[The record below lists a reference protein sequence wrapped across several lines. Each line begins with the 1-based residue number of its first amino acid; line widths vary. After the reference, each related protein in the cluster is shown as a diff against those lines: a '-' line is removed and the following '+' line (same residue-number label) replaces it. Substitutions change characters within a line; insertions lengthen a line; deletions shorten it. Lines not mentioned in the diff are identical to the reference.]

1 VLGPE
6 VTIGNGEEVGG
17 NAAAAAAEAAPARLR
32 RWGYRLGEAL
42 LVVLLLC
49 ALYLASCY
57 SYLLFH
63 ALVEMFSIIVA
74 CGIFFI
80 VWNSRRFWRNGY
92 FLFLGIGYLFV
103 GGLDLVHTLAY
114 RGMGVFRDPANA
126 SNLAT
131 QLWISARYV
140 ESLSLFAAPLL
151 LRRRVNAWGVLIGF
165 VVVSALLLGAI
176 FAWDAFPTCY
186 VEGTPGHLTAFK
198 KHSEYAICG
207 IFAASILLLLARR
220 RSFEASVLW
229 LTISSLGVSV
239 LSELMFTLY
248 GSVYDA
254 ANLMGHF
261 LKLVSFY
268 LIYRAIIHTALSKPY
283 DLLFRDLKEAEARLR
298 EARDRLEQR
307 VEERT
312 AELRHTVDDLGSE
325 VRERLAAEKK
335 LQRERRTLFSVLQ
348 MIPGFVA
355 VFRPDYSLHF
365 VNDRFLDLFGDPGS
379 KSCFELMRRQPE
391 PCDPCPVRSAV
402 RTGQPCELEW
412 TDAEGRIFHVWA
424 YPFSGHDGEKL
435 ILKLGI
441 DVTEQKRLE
450 TAVLRAGEVEKERIG
465 QDLHDSLGQ
474 TLSGAACL
482 SQVLHQKLAS
492 QSLPEAEE
500 AARIGSILS
509 DSVSLTRSLARGLN
523 PVGLEPDSLMT
534 AMRELA
540 SNLEEMF
547 QVRCVFRCDRP
558 VLVEDSSVA
567 GHLYRIAQEAAN
579 NALRHGKAKEVVLEL
594 AEAPDGI
601 VLRVRDDGVGLPDGA
616 AEGGGMGLR
625 IMKYRAEMIGGH
637 LTVARRPEGGTLVA
651 CRLPKPVPAEEP

>member
-1 VLGPE
+1 MAVGDGDG
-6 VTIGNGEEVGG
+6 IGRNV
-17 NAAAAAAEAAPARLR
+17 AAAAAAGARYARLR
-32 RWGYRLGEAL
+32 RWGYRIGAAL
-42 LVVLLLC
+42 LVVLLMG

-74 CGIFFI
+74 CGIFAI

-131 QLWISARYV
+131 QLWVSARYV
-140 ESLSLFAAPLL
+140 ESLSLFVAPLL

-165 VVVSALLLGAI
+165 VVVSVLLLGAI
-176 FAWDAFPTCY
+176 FALDAFPRCY
-186 VEGTPGHLTAFK
+186 VEGPPGRLTAFK

-207 IFAASILLLLARR
+207 IFAASIVLLLARR

-229 LTISSLGVSV
+229 LTISSLGVSI
-239 LSELMFTLY
+239 LSELLFTLY

-254 ANLMGHF
+254 ANMMGHF
-261 LKLVSFY
+261 LKLASFY
-268 LIYRAIIHTALSKPY
+268 LIYRAIIHTSLSKPY
-283 DLLFRDLKEAEARLR
+283 DLLFRDLRQAEAHLR

-312 AELRHTVDDLGSE
+312 AELRHTVDDLGAE

-355 VFRPDYSLHF
+355 VLGPDYSLHF

-391 PCDPCPVRSAV
+391 PCDPCPVRSV
-402 RTGQPCELEW
+402 LQTGRPGEVEW

-424 YPFSGHDGEKL
+424 YPLTGHDGEKL
-435 ILKLGI
+435 VMKLGI

-450 TAVLRAGEVEKERIG
+450 TAVLRAGELEKERIG

-482 SQVLHQKLAS
+482 SQVLHQKLAGK
-492 QSLPEAEE
+492 SLPEAED
-500 AARIGSILS
+500 AARIESILS
-509 DSVSLTRSLARGLN
+509 DSVSLTRSLARGLI

-558 VLVEDSSVA
+558 VLVEDGAVA

-579 NALRHGKAKEVVLEL
+579 NALRHGKAKEIVLEL

-601 VLRVRDDGVGLPDGA
+601 VLRVRDDGVGLPDSAG
-616 AEGGGMGLR
+616 EGGGMGLR

-637 LTVARRPEGGTLVA
+637 LTVARGPEGGTLVA
-651 CRLPKPVPAEEP
+651 CRLRKTVPAEEP